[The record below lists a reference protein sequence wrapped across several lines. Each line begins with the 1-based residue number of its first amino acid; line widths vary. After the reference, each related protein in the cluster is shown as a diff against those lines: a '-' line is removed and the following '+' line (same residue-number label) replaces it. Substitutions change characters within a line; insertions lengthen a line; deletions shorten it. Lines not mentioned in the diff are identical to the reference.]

1 MSSALH
7 LQSDGQFE
15 VVCAASQ
22 EIGLSHSCA
31 GCRGLSTAITPTRH
45 QSSVLHFR
53 WFMAEPPTLLS
64 YDAGTAKVA
73 AVDKQLRDRDEFL
86 GEVRERLLQAQMAT
100 TNMQSGFMCKRG
112 SWFVRL

>member
-1 MSSALH
+1 
-7 LQSDGQFE
+7 
-15 VVCAASQ
+15 
-22 EIGLSHSCA
+22 
-31 GCRGLSTAITPTRH
+31 
-45 QSSVLHFR
+45 
-53 WFMAEPPTLLS
+53 MAEPPTLLS